1 MRVIET
7 VNGVVQGVALIDEGT
22 FELPYVGQMEY
33 TAAGSYGED
42 LAIIFGS
49 GHYIGREEDIRFA
62 QTLPSKDNDC
72 LEQDARSDESLAW
85 YDELQGG
92 INSVSDASALVWKNE
107 FSVFLGTAD
116 SDCYRGVLFFNV
128 GDVYG
133 AFDPVLRDKMRLGF
147 SWYVGIP
154 GQTDFSRVR
163 YISHDEIR
171 EALELGLSESSVR
184 LSRIVFTSDRDGN
197 DEIYVMNA
205 DGSSQTR
212 LTENDVYDSYPSWS
226 PDGSRIAF
234 FSNRDDDDEIYV
246 MNADGSGQINL
257 TNNDVGD
264 WNLSWS
270 PDGSRIAFTSERDG
284 NYEIYVMNADGS
296 GQIRL
301 TEDANDW
308 EPSWSPDGSRI
319 AFFSERDGNY
329 EIYVM
334 NADGSGQIR
343 LTDTDHRDW
352 DPSWSPDGSRITF
365 VSERDGNPEI
375 YVMNA
380 DGSGQIN
387 LTNNDAG
394 DWNLSWSPDGSRIA
408 FHSYRDGNHDI
419 YVMNPDGSGQTNL
432 ANNAAGDWDPDW
444 MEIDENSFVN
454 FPDEALEAA
463 VRDSLGKGL
472 KGQIT
477 LEDLAALTEMNAD
490 SRDISDLSGIEHA
503 VNLKLLEISSNPISD
518 YSPLASL
525 TKLEHLNITAVG
537 LSDLSF
543 LITLKNLKQL
553 TLHANEIADISLL
566 SHLTALEYLNLDR
579 NYVVD
584 ITPLLSLNRLETLIL
599 FDNGLLNTE
608 SLNKHVPNLISRGVD
623 VTTGCAIYC

>member
-107 FSVFLGTAD
+107 FSVFFGTAD
-116 SDCYRGVLFFNV
+116 SGCYRGVLFFNA

-133 AFDPVLRDKMRLGF
+133 AFDPVFRDEMRLGF

-163 YISHDEIR
+163 YVSHDEIR
-171 EALELGLSESSVR
+171 EALELGLPESSVR
-184 LSRIVFTSDRDGN
+184 LSRIVFTSYRDGN
-197 DEIYVMNA
+197 DEIYVMNP
-205 DGSSQTR
+205 DGSGQTR
-212 LTENDVYDSYPSWS
+212 LTDNVADDRDPSWS

-234 FSNRDDDDEIYV
+234 FSNRDGNDEIYV
-246 MNADGSGQINL
+246 MNADGSGQTRL
-257 TNNDVGD
+257 TDNDAFD
-264 WNLSWS
+264 RYSSWS
-270 PDGSRIAFTSERDG
+270 PDGSRIIFVSDRD
-284 NYEIYVMNADGS
+284 NN
-296 GQIRL
+296 
-301 TEDANDW
+301 
-308 EPSWSPDGSRI
+308 P
-319 AFFSERDGNY
+319 

-343 LTDTDHRDW
+343 LTDNAAEKWNPSWSPDGSRIAFASAHDGSPEIYVMNTDGSGQIRLTENAEDW
-352 DPSWSPDGSRITF
+352 DPAWSPDGSRITF
-365 VSERDGNPEI
+365 VSDRDNNPEI

-380 DGSGQIN
+380 DGSGQTR
-387 LTNNDAG
+387 LTN
-394 DWNLSWSPDGSRIA
+394 
-408 FHSYRDGNHDI
+408 SYASN
-419 YVMNPDGSGQTNL
+419 MS
-432 ANNAAGDWDPDW
+432 PDW
-444 MEIDENSFVN
+444 MEIDENSFVH

-490 SRDISDLSGIEHA
+490 SREISNLSGIEHA
-503 VNLKLLEISSNPISD
+503 VNLKLLEVSGNPISD
-518 YSPLASL
+518 FSPLVSL

-543 LITLKNLKQL
+543 LITLKSLKQL

-579 NYVVD
+579 NNVVD

-599 FDNGLLNTE
+599 VDNPLLNTE
-608 SLNKHVPNLISRGVD
+608 SINKHVPNLMSRGID